1 MKTAGRETPN
11 RWAKVSSNRANG
23 AVRQNTSCSFK
34 WAEKQENFQP
44 SDECFFLTSPFIE
57 HLPRT
62 CPLGVSAS
70 WRSTEDRGQSQS
82 RNPEPTKL
90 LHRWESY
97 ARDSQHQSRRLHP
110 AQDEV

>member
-57 HLPRT
+57 HFYFAQTGHSHFAGDRLAF
-62 CPLGVSAS
+62 PLDSRHARLVGSRVRLLRPLSSYNILAL
-70 WRSTEDRGQSQS
+70 TRGGI
-82 RNPEPTKL
+82 
-90 LHRWESY
+90 
-97 ARDSQHQSRRLHP
+97 
-110 AQDEV
+110 

>member
-57 HLPRT
+57 HFYFAQTGHSHFAATHLITLLTLCSGVGKLAGRT
-62 CPLGVSAS
+62 CL
-70 WRSTEDRGQSQS
+70 
-82 RNPEPTKL
+82 PTKL
-90 LHRWESY
+90 
-97 ARDSQHQSRRLHP
+97 Q
-110 AQDEV
+110 